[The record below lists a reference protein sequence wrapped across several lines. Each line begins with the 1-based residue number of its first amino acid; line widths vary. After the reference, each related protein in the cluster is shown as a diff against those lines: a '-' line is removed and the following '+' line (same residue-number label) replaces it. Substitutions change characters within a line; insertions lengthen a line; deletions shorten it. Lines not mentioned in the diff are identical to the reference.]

1 MNVIGIY
8 REMVGISDKLKSIQ
22 EDSGLIDKNIAEK
35 AARYLSSGIPVID
48 FMEATY
54 DPFDKNAV
62 ISGGSSLLSDGH
74 WVWRVDL
81 AYLVEKYCLWLP
93 DELIS
98 EVVERSVVDQSLEA
112 EVLEKSE
119 AIYKEYERIRQGN
132 K

>member
-1 MNVIGIY
+1 
-8 REMVGISDKLKSIQ
+8 
-22 EDSGLIDKNIAEK
+22 LI
-35 AARYLSSGIPVID
+35 L
-48 FMEATY
+48 
-54 DPFDKNAV
+54 
-62 ISGGSSLLSDGH
+62 
-74 WVWRVDL
+74 WRVDL

-98 EVVERSVVDQSLEA
+98 EAVERSVVDQSLEA